1 MSGEIARVLHEY
13 GITPGL
19 DSVVGK
25 ADRQLMIDALR
36 AYGEQLAIT
45 AVTVRTV
52 KPDGVDRRAVAGH
65 LDTVSARVNLLAN
78 VIDTSAAVRIV
89 NCGEVNPE
97 E

>member
-1 MSGEIARVLHEY
+1 MSGEIARVLNEY
-13 GITPGL
+13 GATAGRDAI
-19 DSVVGK
+19 VGK

-52 KPDGVDRRAVAGH
+52 KPEGADRRGVAGH

-78 VIDTSAAVRIV
+78 VIDTSSALHII
-89 NCGEVNPE
+89 NCGEG
-97 E
+97 